1 MMAKKRKSYGLFI
14 YILGAISLLSGIYLE
29 GSNTIVNVQ
38 AAKYAV
44 ANLYQDENQVV
55 PKEDISD
62 QLLLEVYNK
71 IERVNL
77 PDTSSEME
85 GKIAKVKEAVA
96 FRKQLASFLDEDG
109 VIKDGKESELFYL
122 SLHYSLLDEEIK
134 EIFAS
139 SMDQLKQQAV
149 RLSLLKTQIASF
161 YENGK
166 LKSNVT
172 REHYQ
177 SLINLLATIPS
188 QTVQEK
194 YQHNLDQIDVEL
206 TQREETERIRK
217 LQEAIQNA
225 YRVIKNIPY
234 INQNQEK
241 VHNGCEVASLLMAAK
256 YKGYW
261 PNVTLKDIA
270 EAVPKTNDPHTGFI
284 ESIWE
289 IAPKEIAHWIAP
301 DALDQFARSYQ
312 GGIATRD
319 MTGSSLDDLKKE
331 IDLGN
336 PVVVWVTD
344 QFETPE
350 ETKAGQE
357 VPANLHVVLL
367 IGYNEIT
374 GDYVVQDPGGT
385 NFTSGEKII
394 PKAQFESVWQ
404 AIGQKAV
411 VIS

>member
-1 MMAKKRKSYGLFI
+1 MMAKKHKFYGLFI
-14 YILGAISLLSGIYLE
+14 YLLGAISLLSGIYLE

-38 AAKYAV
+38 SAKYAV
-44 ANLYQDENQVV
+44 ANLYQDEKQAI

-62 QLLLEVYNK
+62 QNLLEAYDK
-71 IERVNL
+71 IDRVNL

-85 GKIAKVKEAVA
+85 EKIAKVKEAIS
-96 FRKQLASFLDEDG
+96 FRKQLASFLDKDG
-109 VIKDGKESELFYL
+109 VMKDGKESELFYL

-134 EIFAS
+134 ELFAD
-139 SMDQLKQQAV
+139 SMEQLKQQGT
-149 RLSLLKTQIASF
+149 RISLLKSQIASF
-161 YENGK
+161 YEDGK

-177 SLINLLATIPS
+177 SLRNLLETIPS
-188 QTVQEK
+188 KTFQDK
-194 YQHNLDQIDVEL
+194 YQTNLEKIDLEL
-206 TQREETERIRK
+206 TQREEAERIRK

-241 VHNGCEVASLLMAAK
+241 IYNGCEVASLLMAAK

-261 PNVTLKDIA
+261 QNVTLKDIA
-270 EAVPKTNDPHTGFI
+270 EAVPKTDNPHTGFI

-289 IAPKEIAHWIAP
+289 FAPKEIAHWIAP
-301 DALDQFARSYQ
+301 DALDQFAKSYQ

-319 MTGSSLDDLKKE
+319 MTGSTFDDLKSELGK
-331 IDLGN
+331 GN
-336 PVVVWVTD
+336 PVIVWVTD
-344 QFETPE
+344 QFETPKE
-350 ETKAGQE
+350 IPEGKE

-374 GDYVVQDPGGT
+374 GDYVVQDPGGLD
-385 NFTSGEKII
+385 FTSGEKVI
-394 PKAQFESVWQ
+394 PKAQFESIWQ